1 MTAKTNLEKLIEI
14 NHHIYGFSCQ
24 GVDWRG
30 KELIIH
36 TDFGNIIYGDHGVA
50 YDLNKQDE

>member
-1 MTAKTNLEKLIEI
+1 MTAKTNAEKLMEI
-14 NHHIYGFSCQ
+14 NQHIYGFSCQ

-36 TDFGNIIYGDHGVA
+36 TDFGNIIYGDKGVA
-50 YDLNKQDE
+50 YEVKK